1 MVRGM
6 SECVKQAAPTVDKEA
21 LKKYSADKIAECGAS
36 VVTSDEF
43 GSKLDVY
50 KRQTLA
56 GAH

>member
-1 MVRGM
+1 M

-43 GSKLDVY
+43 GYKLYED
-50 KRQTLA
+50 KFQ
-56 GAH
+56 